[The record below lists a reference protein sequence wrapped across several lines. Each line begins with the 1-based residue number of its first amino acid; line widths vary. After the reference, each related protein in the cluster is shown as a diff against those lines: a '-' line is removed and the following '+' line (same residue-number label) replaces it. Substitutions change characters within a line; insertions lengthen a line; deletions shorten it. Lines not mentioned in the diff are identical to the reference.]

1 MTQAYLNGC
10 EWLCEDCGKAAGL
23 VDSYCNGGGEADS
36 PQHCASCGA
45 FLENP
50 LTGDGYAYV
59 AEQLDNSHGGDR
71 EVMTLWAEFYKN
83 EDDDLDRA
91 IEESGL
97 IPGFKQ
103 WRREA

>member
-1 MTQAYLNGC
+1 MTQAYLNEC
-10 EWLCEDCGKAAGL
+10 EWLCEDCSKKAGL
-23 VDSYCNGGGEADS
+23 TDSYCNGGGEADS

-59 AEQLDNSHGGDR
+59 AEQLDNYGSNPRGSRD
-71 EVMTLWAEFYKN
+71 VLTLWAEYYKR

-97 IPGFKQ
+97 IPGF
-103 WRREA
+103 EA